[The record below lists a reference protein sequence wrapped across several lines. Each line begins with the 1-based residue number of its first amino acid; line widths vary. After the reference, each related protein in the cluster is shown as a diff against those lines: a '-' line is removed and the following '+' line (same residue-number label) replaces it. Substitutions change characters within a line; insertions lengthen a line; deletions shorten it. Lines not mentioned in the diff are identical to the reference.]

1 MSSND
6 CMTGSDVLLLL
17 QLPASGCS
25 SADRTHKK
33 SPASAGQGGLCSL
46 RSADDFVSPVHE
58 NRVLGVGDSSV
69 VLDVLLAAVGQGHGR
84 FLEASSGPRS
94 MA

>member
-1 MSSND
+1 
-6 CMTGSDVLLLL
+6 MTGSDDLLLL
-17 QLPASGCS
+17 QLPASRCCS
-25 SADRTHKK
+25 VDMTHKK
-33 SPASAGQGGLCSL
+33 SPADAGPGGFCSL

-58 NRVLGVGDSSV
+58 NRLLGVRDSSV
-69 VLDVLLAAVGQGHGR
+69 VLDVLLAAIGQGHGR